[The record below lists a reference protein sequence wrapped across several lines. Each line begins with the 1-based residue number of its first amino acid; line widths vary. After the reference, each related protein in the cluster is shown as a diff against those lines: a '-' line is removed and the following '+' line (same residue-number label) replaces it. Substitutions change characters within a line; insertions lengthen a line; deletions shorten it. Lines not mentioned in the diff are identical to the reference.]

1 MTTRLSASF
10 IAILSL
16 ALSPAG
22 TWKHEHV
29 SNDGNVL
36 TYTENG
42 KVIFYMGCGRGFALA
57 TKYPGKANEEGDAE
71 IAIPTS
77 KGRMTFKGELEVP
90 IEVKHPLPI

>member
-1 MTTRLSASF
+1 MTTPLLAGF
-10 IAILSL
+10 IAILSP

-29 SNDGNVL
+29 SNNGNVL
-36 TYTENG
+36 TYTEDS

-57 TKYPGKANEEGDAE
+57 TKYPGKAKEEGDAE
-71 IAIPTS
+71 IAISTS

-90 IEVKHPLPI
+90 IEVKHPVPI